1 VAVPL
6 LTAPPEKEVW
16 KFAPFIVNRSRSLTV
31 NQQPKQGGNMKNRK
45 MMLVKIL
52 LSFMIV
58 FAFAFQA
65 QAGEV
70 YKLALSLAITG
81 PTSDAGNPYSKGVAD
96 YFQYVND
103 MKLLGDAKIDCTIRD
118 DQYKTDVTKRNFEDF
133 IDMGIVFYLNYSTGS
148 TLALK
153 RDFEEEQ
160 MPTIPASFHAGN
172 LIDSNY
178 IFLPI
183 ASYSA
188 QAIGLAEYVVNNHKG
203 ATPRVAMFLHPSAFG
218 RGPLSDVEKAV
229 KAGLDMEIVEVVEHG
244 KNLDNTAMLKRLQS
258 KGVQYVISQTIQS
271 PVATMIK
278 DAKRL
283 GIAADSFG
291 QKGKITFLGCHYT
304 GGNDLIALAGS
315 AAENYFWTTSYI
327 VTSEPG
333 VGTDAQ
339 LALAKRYG
347 RDDKAAN
354 SHNYAN
360 GVMVAQVAAE
370 VIRRAQAKGKKV
382 TKETLYEELLQ
393 MNGMNAF
400 YPVTTVGPVT
410 YSKTDHAGVDTLQ
423 LYSVQNGNFKS
434 MGKPFIPEYTS
445 KIK

>member
-1 VAVPL
+1 
-6 LTAPPEKEVW
+6 
-16 KFAPFIVNRSRSLTV
+16 
-31 NQQPKQGGNMKNRK
+31 
-45 MMLVKIL
+45 
-52 LSFMIV
+52 MIV

-81 PTSDAGNPYSKGVAD
+81 PTSDAGGPYSMGVAD
-96 YFQYVND
+96 YFKYVND

-148 TLALK
+148 TLGLK

-188 QAIGLAEYVVNNHKG
+188 QAIGLAEYIVKNHKG
-203 ATPRVAMFLHPSAFG
+203 GTPRVAMFLHPSAFG

-229 KAGLDMEIVEVVEHG
+229 KAGLDMKIVEVVEHG
-244 KNLDNTAMLKRLQS
+244 KDLDNTAMLKRLQS

-283 GIAADSFG
+283 GMVATSFG
-291 QKGKITFLGCHYT
+291 QKGKITFTGCHYT
-304 GGNDLIALAGS
+304 GGNDLVALAGS
-315 AAENYFWTTSYI
+315 AAENYYWTTSYI

-333 VGTDAQ
+333 AGTDAQ

-347 RDDKAAN
+347 RDDKTAN

-370 VIRRAQAKGKKV
+370 CIRRAKAKGVKINKK
-382 TKETLYEELLQ
+382 TLYAELLQ

-410 YSKTDHAGVDTLQ
+410 YSKTDKAGVDTLQ
-423 LYSVQNGNFKS
+423 LYSVQNGKFKS
-434 MGKPFIPEYTS
+434 VGKPFIPEYTG

>member
-1 VAVPL
+1 MKKRTRML
-6 LTAPPEKEVW
+6 FK
-16 KFAPFIVNRSRSLTV
+16 ISLA
-31 NQQPKQGGNMKNRK
+31 
-45 MMLVKIL
+45 
-52 LSFMIV
+52 FMIV

-65 QAGEV
+65 QAGQT

-81 PTSDAGNPYSKGVAD
+81 PTSDAGNPYAKGVED
-96 YFQYVND
+96 YFKYVND
-103 MKLLGDAKIDCTIRD
+103 MKLLGDDKIDCTIRD

-148 TLALK
+148 TMGLK

-188 QAIGLAEYVVNNHKG
+188 QAIGLAEYIANNHQG

-218 RGPLSDVEKAV
+218 RGPLSDVQKAV
-229 KAGLDMEIVEVVEHG
+229 KAGLDIDIVEVVEHG
-244 KNLDNTAMLKRLQS
+244 KDLDNTAMLKRLQS

-278 DAKRL
+278 DASRL
-283 GIAADSFG
+283 GMVATSFG
-291 QKGKITFLGCHYT
+291 QKGKITFTGCHYT
-304 GGNDLIALAGS
+304 GGNDLVALAGS
-315 AAENYFWTTSYI
+315 AAENYYWTTSYI

-333 VGTDAQ
+333 AGTDAQ
-339 LALAKRYG
+339 LALAKKYG

-370 VIRRAQAKGKKV
+370 VIRRAKAKGNKI
-382 TKETLYEELLQ
+382 TKETLYAELLQ

-410 YSKTDHAGVDTLQ
+410 YSKTDKAGVDTLQ
-423 LYSVQNGNFKS
+423 MYAVQDGNFVS
-434 MGKPFIPEYTS
+434 VGKPFIPEYTG

>member
-1 VAVPL
+1 
-6 LTAPPEKEVW
+6 
-16 KFAPFIVNRSRSLTV
+16 
-31 NQQPKQGGNMKNRK
+31 MKNRK
-45 MMLVKIL
+45 RMLFKI
-52 LSFMIV
+52 SIAFVIV

-81 PTSDAGNPYSKGVAD
+81 PTSDAGNPYAKGVED
-96 YFQYVND
+96 YFRYVND
-103 MKLLGDAKIDCTIRD
+103 MKLLGGDTIDCTIRD

-148 TLALK
+148 TLGLK
-153 RDFEEEQ
+153 RDFEEEE

-172 LIDSNY
+172 LDNSNY

-188 QAIGLAEYVVNNHKG
+188 QAIGLAEYIVANHKG

-218 RGPLSDVEKAV
+218 RGPLSDVQKAV
-229 KAGLDMEIVEVVEHG
+229 KAGLDMKIVEVVEHG
-244 KNLDNTAMLKRLQS
+244 KDLDNTAMLKRLQS

-271 PVATMIK
+271 PVATMLK
-278 DAKRL
+278 DASRL
-283 GIAADSFG
+283 GMVASSFG
-291 QKGKITFLGCHYT
+291 QKGKITFTGCHYT
-304 GGNDLIALAGS
+304 GGNDLVALAGS
-315 AAENYFWTTSYI
+315 ASENFYWTTSYI

-333 VGTDAQ
+333 AGTAAQ
-339 LALAKRYG
+339 LALAKKYG

-370 VIRRAQAKGKKV
+370 CIRRAKAKGNAINKK
-382 TKETLYEELLQ
+382 TLYAELLQ

-410 YSKTDHAGVDTLQ
+410 YSKTDRAGVDTLQ
-423 LYSVQNGNFKS
+423 MYSVQDGQFKS
-434 MGKPFIPEYTS
+434 VGKPFIPEYTD